1 MVLIRVTVVR
11 YDDIFYHKHD
21 EKTHLLYA
29 FVSIVT
35 QLSFSLSTHTYLTL
49 GAHAQRGVVCLVC
62 LSVCVSMLILAL
74 QATRRPISDTSGV
87 RTTGAWKIKGR
98 FSSNDCVR
106 ERQIGTVA
114 DHVAWSNPSTSGAHA
129 YTRRDQRSMLASSPR
144 GVRHGLLWRAR
155 FVISNW
161 FLLIFRFPRDFS
173 DFQISA
179 WFLPI
184 SKRFPVISRYL
195 LNSKLISRS
204 LEGFI
209 TVHSQNSSS
218 L

>member
-144 GVRHGLLWRAR
+144 GVRHRLLWRAR
-155 FVISNW
+155 FVISTDFYWFSDFHVISQISKFLRDFYRFPNDFQLFLDIYWILNW
-161 FLLIFRFPRDFS
+161 FLGL
-173 DFQISA
+173 
-179 WFLPI
+179 
-184 SKRFPVISRYL
+184 SRVL
-195 LNSKLISRS
+195 
-204 LEGFI
+204 
-209 TVHSQNSSS
+209 
-218 L
+218 